1 MREFHNKRNF
11 LANLILFVCLFRT
24 SSSIS
29 FHLEPDSKKCLRDEV
44 HKNVLVVGNYELEEA
59 TSVKTNIEV
68 IDSKGHTLFR
78 KEEITT
84 GKFAFTTEDYEV
96 FDVCF
101 HTSVIG
107 QGGHEVRREAKLVL
121 KHGVEA
127 KNYDDVAK
135 AEKLKPMEMELS
147 RLEDLAESIVN
158 DFAYMR
164 AREEEMR
171 DTNESTNTRVLYF
184 SVFSMSCLVVLAIW
198 QIFYLRR
205 FFKAKKLIE

>member
-1 MREFHNKRNF
+1 
-11 LANLILFVCLFRT
+11 
-24 SSSIS
+24 
-29 FHLEPDSKKCLRDEV
+29 LEPDSKKCIREEV
-44 HKNVLVVGNYELEEA
+44 HKDVLVVGNYEVEKISSQ
-59 TSVKTNIEV
+59 TTNIEV

-78 KEEITT
+78 KDDVDE
-84 GKFAFTTEDYEV
+84 GKFAFTTEDYEM

-101 HTSVIG
+101 ITITKEP
-107 QGGHEVRREAKLVL
+107 GGEQVKREAKLIL
-121 KHGVEA
+121 KHGIEA
-127 KNYDDVAK
+127 KNYDDVGK
-135 AEKLKPMEMELS
+135 AEKLKPMELELR

-184 SVFSMSCLVVLAIW
+184 SIFSMSCLIVLAFW
-198 QIFYLRR
+198 QICYLRQ